1 MADMADEAGGQGA
14 PSFAELLLDEAP
26 VALLAL
32 TLDGRLLW
40 WNRGAEAIFG
50 YSADETVGR
59 FLADLVVPEEHR
71 AEARAN
77 LNRAAESGTVLVE
90 AIRRRKDGSLIHVDV
105 SMRRVSGPRLGQFI
119 AVSEK
124 DVTQLKALR
133 EHQAAHA
140 RYRALLEAAPDAM
153 VIVGKEGRILLVNAQ
168 TEQLFGYLREDLIGK
183 PVEALVPAR
192 FRRHHPKHRVDYF
205 SRPRLR
211 AIDSTLE
218 LYGLRRDGSE
228 FPIEIGLSPL
238 ETDEGT
244 LVFSAIRDITERK
257 RMEQRTREANRLKSE
272 FLANMSH
279 ELRTPLNAIIG
290 FAELMHRGKVG
301 PVSSEHREYLGDILT
316 SSKHLLQL
324 INDVLD
330 LAKVESGK
338 MEFRPEQVDLTV
350 LVGEV
355 RDILRGLAAG
365 KQLRVEVRVDPE
377 AAAAQVDP
385 ARVKQ
390 VLYNYLSNAIKFTP
404 DGGNIT
410 VRIDGQGPDLFRLSV
425 TDTGVGIAREDF
437 ARLFVEFQQLDASTG
452 KKWQGTGLGL
462 ALTKKIVEAHGGRV
476 EVQSTPGVGST
487 FSAILPR
494 SLPVD
499 PAERRVTMAPPPPVA
514 RADAAA
520 VLVIEDESRDR
531 EWLLATLRAAGYR
544 AQAATSGVDAIRMC
558 RISRFDAVTLDLALP
573 DINGWEVLRE
583 IRATQLNRDV
593 PVIAVSVS
601 AERGQLAGFRLHD
614 YLVKP
619 VAEAQLLASLRQ
631 ALPESGDNR
640 PVLIVDDD
648 PTALRLAEAALRQL
662 GYRPVCTSSG
672 AEALRAIASD
682 PPAVVVIDLLMP
694 EMDGFELVARLR
706 DSVAGRDVPV
716 IIWTVK
722 DLSAA
727 ERAHLRAAAAT
738 VVYKGAGG
746 AATLVDELRPLLRG
760 GTPESEEGS
769 AWQASRF

>member
-1 MADMADEAGGQGA
+1 MADMADEAGGQAA

-168 TEQLFGYLREDLIGK
+168 TEQLFGYMREDLIGK
-183 PVEALVPAR
+183 PVEALVPTR

-324 INDVLD
+324 VNDVLD
-330 LAKVESGK
+330 LAKVEAGK
-338 MEFRPEQVDLTV
+338 MEFRPEKVDLTV

-377 AAAAQVDP
+377 AASAQVDP
-385 ARVKQ
+385 ARLKQ

-410 VRIDGQGPDLFRLSV
+410 IRIDGQGPDLFHLSV

-499 PAERRVTMAPPPPVA
+499 PAERRVTVPPPMA
-514 RADAAA
+514 EADPPA
-520 VLVIEDESRDR
+520 VLVIEDEWRER

-544 AQAATSGVDAIRMC
+544 AQAAASGADAIRLC
-558 RISRFDAVTLDLALP
+558 RISRFEAVTLDLALP
-573 DINGWEVLRE
+573 DIHGWEVLRE

-593 PVIAVSVS
+593 PVIAVTVS
-601 AERGQLAGFRLHD
+601 AEQGQLAGFRLHD

-619 VAEAQLLASLRQ
+619 VAEAQLLDSLRRVS
-631 ALPESGDNR
+631 PDSGDDR
-640 PVLIVDDD
+640 PILIVDDD
-648 PTALRLAEAALRQL
+648 PTALRLAEATLRQV
-662 GYRPVCTSSG
+662 GYRPMCTSSG
-672 AEALRAIASD
+672 AEALCAVASE
-682 PPAVVVIDLLMP
+682 PPAVVVLDLLMP

-727 ERAHLRAAAAT
+727 ERSRLRAAAAT

-746 AATLVDELRPLLRG
+746 AAALVEELRSVLRG
-760 GTPESEEGS
+760 KAAGREEGS
-769 AWQASRF
+769 AWQASRS

>member
-1 MADMADEAGGQGA
+1 MADEAGGQAA

-59 FLADLVVPEEHR
+59 FLLDLVVPEEHR
-71 AEARAN
+71 ADARGH
-77 LNRAAESGTVLVE
+77 LNRVAESGTVLVE

-105 SMRRVSGPRLGQFI
+105 SMRRVSAPRLGQFI

-140 RYRALLEAAPDAM
+140 RFSALLEAAPDAM
-153 VIVGKEGRILLVNAQ
+153 VIVDKEGRILLVNAQ
-168 TEQLFGYLREDLIGK
+168 TEQLFGYSREDLIGK
-183 PVEALVPAR
+183 PVEALVPPR
-192 FRRHHPKHRVDYF
+192 FRRVHPQHRLDYF

-238 ETDEGT
+238 ATDEGT

-257 RMEQRTREANRLKSE
+257 RLEQRTREANRLKSE

-290 FAELMHRGKVG
+290 FAELMYRGKVG

-324 INDVLD
+324 VNDVLD
-330 LAKVESGK
+330 LAKVEAGK
-338 MEFRPEQVDLTV
+338 MEFRPEQVDLAV

-365 KQLRVEVRVDPE
+365 KRLRIDARVDPE
-377 AAAAQVDP
+377 ASRAQLDP
-385 ARVKQ
+385 ARIKQ

-404 DGGNIT
+404 EGGNIT
-410 VRIDGQGPDLFRLSV
+410 IGIDGQGPDLFRLSV

-437 ARLFVEFQQLDASTG
+437 ARLFVEFQQLDGSTG

-476 EVQSTPGVGST
+476 EVKSTPGVGST

-494 SLPVD
+494 SLPED
-499 PAERRVTMAPPPPVA
+499 PADRHAPVA
-514 RADAAA
+514 HPVADADAAA
-520 VLVIEDESRDR
+520 VLVIEDEPRDR
-531 EWLLATLRAAGYR
+531 EWLLATLRVAGY
-544 AQAATSGVDAIRMC
+544 
-558 RISRFDAVTLDLALP
+558 
-573 DINGWEVLRE
+573 
-583 IRATQLNRDV
+583 
-593 PVIAVSVS
+593 
-601 AERGQLAGFRLHD
+601 
-614 YLVKP
+614 
-619 VAEAQLLASLRQ
+619 
-631 ALPESGDNR
+631 
-640 PVLIVDDD
+640 
-648 PTALRLAEAALRQL
+648 
-662 GYRPVCTSSG
+662 G
-672 AEALRAIASD
+672 A
-682 PPAVVVIDLLMP
+682 
-694 EMDGFELVARLR
+694 
-706 DSVAGRDVPV
+706 
-716 IIWTVK
+716 
-722 DLSAA
+722 
-727 ERAHLRAAAAT
+727 HAAAT
-738 VVYKGAGG
+738 GIEAIQQCRTVRFQAVTCSCPAW
-746 AATLVDELRPLLRG
+746 T
-760 GTPESEEGS
+760 GS
-769 AWQASRF
+769 S

>member
-1 MADMADEAGGQGA
+1 MADMADEAGGHGA

-59 FLADLVVPEEHR
+59 FLADLVVPEERR
-71 AEARAN
+71 AEARAH
-77 LNRAAESGTVLVE
+77 LTRAAESGTVLVE
-90 AIRRRKDGSLIHVDV
+90 AIRRRKDGSLIHVNV
-105 SMRRVSGPRLGQFI
+105 SMRRVSAPRLGQFI

-140 RYRALLEAAPDAM
+140 RFRALLEAAPDAM
-153 VIVGKEGRILLVNAQ
+153 VIVDGEGHILLVNAR
-168 TEQLFGYLREDLIGK
+168 TEQLFGYPREELIGK
-183 PVEALVPAR
+183 PVEVLVP
-192 FRRHHPKHRVDYF
+192 
-205 SRPRLR
+205 PRLR
-211 AIDSTLE
+211 SGHPQQGFDYFGSPKEGALDSTPE
-218 LYGLRRDGSE
+218 LYGLRRDGTE
-228 FPIEIGLSPL
+228 FPIDIGLSPMVA
-238 ETDEGT
+238 DEGT

-324 INDVLD
+324 VNDVLD
-330 LAKVESGK
+330 LAKVEAGK
-338 MEFRPEQVDLTV
+338 MEFRPEKVDLTI

-365 KQLRVEVRVDPE
+365 KRLRVETRVNPE
-377 AAAAQVDP
+377 AAAVQVDP
-385 ARVKQ
+385 ARIKQ

-404 DGGNIT
+404 DGGSIT
-410 VRIDGQGPDLFRLSV
+410 IRIDGQGPDLFRLSV
-425 TDTGVGIAREDF
+425 VDTGVGIEREDF
-437 ARLFVEFQQLDASTG
+437 ARLFVEFQQLDGSTA

-494 SLPVD
+494 SLAAD
-499 PAERRVTMAPPPPVA
+499 PAERRVTGFLPVLS
-514 RADAAA
+514 DDGAA
-520 VLVIEDESRDR
+520 VLVIEDEPRER
-531 EWLLATLRAAGYR
+531 EWLLATLRGAGYR
-544 AQAATSGVDAIRMC
+544 AEAAATGAEAVRLC
-558 RISRFDAVTLDLALP
+558 RTGRFEAVTLDLALP
-573 DINGWEVLRE
+573 DIHGWEVLRE
-583 IRATQLNRDV
+583 IRATELNRDV

-601 AERGQLAGFRLHD
+601 ADHGQLAGFRLHD

-619 VAEAQLLASLRQ
+619 VAEAQLLASLRRVFP
-631 ALPESGDNR
+631 ASAGNG
-640 PVLIVDDD
+640 PVLVVDDD
-648 PTALRLAEAALRQL
+648 PTALRLAEATLRQL

-672 AEALRAIASD
+672 AEALRAIEAD
-682 PPAVVVIDLLMP
+682 PPALVVLDLLMP
-694 EMDGFELVARLR
+694 GMDGFEFVARLR
-706 DSVAGRDVPV
+706 DSAAGRDVPV
-716 IIWTVK
+716 IVWTVK

-727 ERAHLRAAAAT
+727 ERARLRAAAAT
-738 VVYKGAGG
+738 IVFKGAGG
-746 AATLVDELRPLLRG
+746 AAQLVEELRPLLRG
-760 GTPESEEGS
+760 RTATSEEGS
-769 AWQASRF
+769 EWRASRF

>member
-1 MADMADEAGGQGA
+1 MADMADEAGGQAA

-59 FLADLVVPEEHR
+59 FLADLVVPEAHR
-71 AEARAN
+71 DEARAH
-77 LNRAAESGTVLVE
+77 LNRVAESGTVLVE

-105 SMRRVSGPRLGQFI
+105 SMRRVSAPRLGPFI

-133 EHQAAHA
+133 EHHAAHA

-153 VIVGKEGRILLVNAQ
+153 VVVDKAGRILLVNAQ
-168 TEQLFGYLREDLIGK
+168 TEQLFGYPREHLIGK

-192 FRRHHPKHRVDYF
+192 FRRVHPQHRFDYF
-205 SRPRLR
+205 ARPRLR
-211 AIDSTLE
+211 SIDSTLE

-238 ETDEGT
+238 ATEEGT
-244 LVFSAIRDITERK
+244 LVFSAIRDVTERK

-290 FAELMHRGKVG
+290 FAELMYRGKVG

-324 INDVLD
+324 VNDVLD
-330 LAKVESGK
+330 LAKVEAGK
-338 MEFRPEQVDLTV
+338 MEFRPEQVDLSV

-365 KQLRVEVRVDPE
+365 KRLRVDARVDPE
-377 AAAAQVDP
+377 AARVHIDP

-404 DGGNIT
+404 EGGKIT
-410 VRIDGQGPDLFRLSV
+410 IGIDGQGPDLFRLSV

-437 ARLFVEFQQLDASTG
+437 ARLFVEFQQLDGSTG

-476 EVQSTPGVGST
+476 AVQSTPGAGST

-494 SLPVD
+494 SLPED
-499 PAERRVTMAPPPPVA
+499 PADRHAPVA
-514 RADAAA
+514 HPVADADAAA
-520 VLVIEDESRDR
+520 VLVIEDEPRER
-531 EWLLATLRAAGYR
+531 EWLLDTLRAAGYR
-544 AQAATSGVDAIRMC
+544 AHAAATGIEAIERC
-558 RISRFDAVTLDLALP
+558 RTVRFQAVTLDLALP
-573 DINGWEVLRE
+573 DLNGWEVLRE
-583 IRATQLNRDV
+583 IRATELNRDV
-593 PVIAVSVS
+593 PVIAVTVS
-601 AERGQLAGFRLHD
+601 AERGHLAGFRLHD

-619 VAEAQLLASLRQ
+619 VAEAQLLASLRRVFP
-631 ALPESGDNR
+631 ASSGTGA
-640 PVLIVDDD
+640 VLILDDD
-648 PTALRLAEAALRQL
+648 PTALRLAEATLRQL
-662 GYRPVCTSSG
+662 GYRPVCMSSG
-672 AEALRAIASD
+672 AEALRAIETD
-682 PPAVVVIDLLMP
+682 PPALVVLDLLMP
-694 EMDGFELVARLR
+694 GMDGFEFVARLR
-706 DSVAGRDVPV
+706 DTPAGRDVPV
-716 IIWTVK
+716 IVWTVK
-722 DLSAA
+722 DLSAD
-727 ERAHLRAAAAT
+727 ERARLRASAAT
-738 VVYKGAGG
+738 IVYKGGGG
-746 AATLVDELRPLLRG
+746 AALLVEELRPLLRG
-760 GTPESEEGS
+760 RTPATEEASE
-769 AWQASRF
+769 WQASRS